1 MYNHAMERRCR
12 FFLLVGASRCVRISG
27 PLLVPTAIGSDIKIH
42 YRDALVDFQF
52 DAKHW
57 NR

>member
-1 MYNHAMERRCR
+1 MERRCR